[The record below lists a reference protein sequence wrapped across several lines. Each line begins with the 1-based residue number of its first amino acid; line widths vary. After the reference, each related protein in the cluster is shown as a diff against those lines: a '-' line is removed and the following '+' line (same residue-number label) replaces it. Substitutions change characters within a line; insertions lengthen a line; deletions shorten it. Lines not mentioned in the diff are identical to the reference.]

1 MAGKEVEA
9 GKLEREAEAAGLV
22 LIGAGKNCNYRTY
35 RWQSCGH
42 EAQYEPGKI
51 RKGNVRC
58 QECFN
63 QKLHNEASAAGLL
76 WVGKGKSP
84 NYRLYRWIACGHED
98 QYYPRKVRDH
108 EVGCKQC
115 LDKKLRDEAE
125 ASGLMLIG
133 KAENC
138 HYRTYR
144 WLSCGHEAEYG
155 TGSVR
160 RGNVRCQVCF
170 GQKLHDEAHSAGL
183 NLIGPGRNANF
194 RTYRWQ
200 SCGHEL
206 EYPTNRVRRVSIRCQ
221 QCIDKKLA
229 DEANSAGLLLIAKG
243 RNNRHRKYRW
253 KSCGHEAEYH
263 TFAVRVGSVCCQVCD
278 ATAWSKPS
286 IIYLLHFA
294 ADDGTN
300 WLKLGVAKNIDT
312 RISNYGLFDG
322 VRLIERLA
330 IIPADTGKEATA
342 VEKALHNKFR
352 KYRIHPG
359 QMKDFMSK
367 SGHTECYPMSMRDKL
382 LDAINALASNDV
394 DADL

>member
-1 MAGKEVEA
+1 MSGKEVES

-42 EAQYEPGKI
+42 EAQCEPGKV

-58 QECFN
+58 QVCFD
-63 QKLHNEASAAGLL
+63 QKIHDEASAAGLL

-84 NYRLYRWIACGHED
+84 NYRTYRWITCGHEA
-98 QYYPRKVRDH
+98 QYYPRKVRHH

-115 LDKKLRDEAE
+115 LDIKLRDEAE
-125 ASGLMLIG
+125 ASGLVLVG
-133 KAENC
+133 KGENC
-138 HYRTYR
+138 FYRKYR
-144 WLSCGHEAEYG
+144 WQSCGHEAEYR

-160 RGNVRCQVCF
+160 KANVRCQVCF
-170 GQKLHDEAHSAGL
+170 NQNLHDEALSAGL
-183 NLIGPGRNANF
+183 YLIGPGRNSEY

-206 EYPTNRVRRVSIRCQ
+206 EYRTDKVRMISIRCQ
-221 QCIDKKLA
+221 QCLDIKLA
-229 DEANSAGLLLIAKG
+229 DEANSAGLLLIAMG
-243 RNNRHRKYRW
+243 RDKQYRTYRW
-253 KSCGHEAEYH
+253 KSCGHETEYN
-263 TFAVRVGSVCCQVCD
+263 TFAVRIGSVCCQVCD

-312 RISNYGLFDG
+312 RIRDYGLFDG
-322 VRLIERLA
+322 VRLIECLA
-330 IIPADTGKEATA
+330 TIPADTGKEATT
-342 VEKALHNKFR
+342 VEKALHKKFR
-352 KYRIHPG
+352 THRIHPG

-382 LDAINALASNDV
+382 LDAINALASNDA
-394 DADL
+394 DAGI